1 MTRKKPNI
9 SMNGALYKAD
19 KTTYNDFIVD
29 MLTDT
34 FVHDHIP
41 DKLELIDGLYFKL
54 TFFNKSLLIDTYAV
68 DISSDYVDV
77 YIYTVKQPSD
87 RYVVTQVGN
96 DLVIMFTADITK
108 EPTEVV
114 TINFIV
120 RAKWQT

>member
-1 MTRKKPNI
+1 
-9 SMNGALYKAD
+9 MNGALYKAD